1 MEIYLS
7 RMKKESEKERDFE
20 KAKVDRE
27 NGLNISYDQEELKT
41 FLPHLLEEIKG
52 KEESVKIDGVD
63 YEVEQSETGSQKES
77 EGKVSNLEELRDP
90 KAMDFIR
97 RCSTKEEA
105 REILEYLLKREE
117 ISEDKAT
124 SIKKEL
130 KKENGLEDLIKESG
144 GFKKP
149 GYYMR
154 KYYMQ
159 TTEMNEE
166 SENLDQ
172 EK

>member
-1 MEIYLS
+1 
-7 RMKKESEKERDFE
+7 MKKESEREREFK
-20 KAKVDRE
+20 KAKVNRD
-27 NGLNISYDQEELKT
+27 NGLNIAYDQEELKT

-63 YEVEQSETGSQKES
+63 YKVEQGES
-77 EGKVSNLEELRDP
+77 EKRDKSGAETANLEELREP

-105 REILEYLLKREE
+105 KEILEYLLKRGELSEE
-117 ISEDKAT
+117 KAT

-130 KKENGLEDLIKESG
+130 KKENGLEDLIEKSG

-159 TTEMNEE
+159 TTEMKED
-166 SENLDQ
+166 SETSNQQ
-172 EK
+172 E